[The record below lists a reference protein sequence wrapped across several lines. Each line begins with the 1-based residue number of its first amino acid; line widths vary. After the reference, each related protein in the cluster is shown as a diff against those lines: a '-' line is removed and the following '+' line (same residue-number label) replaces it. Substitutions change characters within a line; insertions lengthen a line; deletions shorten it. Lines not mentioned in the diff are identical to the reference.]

1 MIKLLKLLILIPL
14 IVFIYLLLD
23 FGLFYLLYYLVQSD
37 FGYLMFILLIGFG
50 GIAIAV
56 PIVIIIPVLISFI
69 IIKLSPNIKFG
80 AILTIIL
87 SIFNQ
92 IYFLILM
99 FYLSDEYHF
108 NENFMSFII
117 VIVISLYIFYLA
129 IKSSYDSYISNHY

>member
-1 MIKLLKLLILIPL
+1 M
-14 IVFIYLLLD
+14 
-23 FGLFYLLYYLVQSD
+23 LYYLVQSD

>member
-23 FGLFYLLYYLVQSD
+23 FGLFYLLYYLVQSG
-37 FGYLMFILLIGFG
+37 FGYLTFILLIGFG

-69 IIKLSPNIKFG
+69 IIKLSPSIKFG

-92 IYFLILM
+92 IYFLILI
-99 FYLSDEYHF
+99 FYLADEYQF
-108 NENFMSFII
+108 KENFMSFIF
-117 VIVISLYIFYLA
+117 VIIISLYIFYLA
-129 IKSSYDSYISNHY
+129 IKSSYDSYVSNQY